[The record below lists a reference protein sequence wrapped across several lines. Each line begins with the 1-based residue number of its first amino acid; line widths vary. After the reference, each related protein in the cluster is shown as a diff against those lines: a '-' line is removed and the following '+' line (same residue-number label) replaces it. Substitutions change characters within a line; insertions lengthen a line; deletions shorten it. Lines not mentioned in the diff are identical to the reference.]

1 VSANANTFPTS
12 LLAHCPDSTKRRKGP
27 YLIYHAVADLL
38 DCLGTANQQ
47 TSNDFRVALKP
58 SVLKLLLV
66 SLARQPGRLQD

>member
-1 VSANANTFPTS
+1 VSANATTFPTF
-12 LLAHCPDSTKRRKGP
+12 LRAHCPDGTKRRKGP
-27 YLIYHAVADLL
+27 NLIYHAVGDLL

-66 SLARQPGRLQD
+66 SLALQPGRLQD